1 MVDYKAIAD
10 EAESYGDYQTA
21 FDVMSLETT
30 EEFKELSS
38 NNLREWC
45 VSNSDDYALLK
56 SDGTTLSELALKQ
69 INIDASPLDMRK
81 ESIRGFVSVLPI
93 SDTGKKALTD
103 AATIEIKVW
112 QGLKPGHVQ
121 NALQK
126 RAEGKI

>member
-1 MVDYKAIAD
+1 
-10 EAESYGDYQTA
+10 
-21 FDVMSLETT
+21 MSIETT

-45 VSNSDDYALLK
+45 VSNSSDYALLK

-81 ESIRGFVSVLPI
+81 KSIRGFVSALPI
-93 SDTGKKALTD
+93 SSTGKKALTD
-103 AATIEIKVW
+103 AATIEVKVW
-112 QGLKPGHVQ
+112 QGLKAGHVQ

-126 RAEGKI
+126 RAEGKV